1 MGADMTEQATNTGEG
16 LPSMSPSQA
25 PLTFV
30 NLYRTLTKGGKT
42 RFFNHHSGF
51 LLLGNDDSEIN

>member
-1 MGADMTEQATNTGEG
+1 MTEQATNTGEG

-51 LLLGNDDSEIN
+51 LLLGNNDSEIN